1 MINFRNW
8 DDPTSQSRNNIVFAD
23 RNHNYG
29 AYVIRTNYNSSVLN
43 SFFSTLTFFT
53 LLFTAPYIY
62 SRFKTE
68 VPVVKYKEVIYEF
81 KDFTEPKKTEEIK
94 KPEEKIIKKPSL
106 GSNKSYT
113 NVMVKDTAENDSVP
127 TQDLLALVNTSGS
140 GKGKDTVE
148 TVLPFD
154 DGRNGTSADTKIH
167 TYAEVMPQF
176 PGGQDALVRFLSAN
190 IKYPSDAR
198 ENNIQGTVYMS
209 FVIDKKGKV
218 TSMELKRGIGYGCDE
233 EAMRVLNKM
242 PDWEPGKMDQHPV
255 NVQFAI
261 PISFRLQ

>member
-8 DDPTSQSRNNIVFAD
+8 EDPTSQKRNNIVFAN

-29 AYVIRTNYNSSVLN
+29 AYVIRTNYNSSVVK
-43 SFFSTLTFFT
+43 SFISTLTFFT
-53 LLFTAPYIY
+53 LLFAAPYIY

-68 VPVVKYKEVIYEF
+68 VPVTKYKEVVYEF
-81 KDFTEPKKTEEIK
+81 KEFTETKKTEEIK
-94 KPEEKIIKKPSL
+94 KPEEKIIKKPSS
-106 GSNKSYT
+106 GSSKSYT
-113 NVMVKDTAENDSVP
+113 NVMVKDTAESDSVP
-127 TQDLLALVNTSGS
+127 TQDVLALVNTSGS

-148 TVLPFD
+148 TDVPF
-154 DGRNGTSADTKIH
+154 DGRNVSATDTKVH
-167 TYAEVMPQF
+167 SYAEVMPQF

-190 IKYPSDAR
+190 IKYPADAR
-198 ENNIQGTVYMS
+198 ENNVQGTVYMS
-209 FVIDKKGKV
+209 FVIDKNGKV
-218 TSMELKRGIGYGCDE
+218 TSMQLKRGIGYGCDE
-233 EAMRVLNKM
+233 EAMRVLSKM